1 MHAELVRRGGR
12 LVAVSTDTPEEAER
26 LKKELDLPF
35 DVRSDAGAKA
45 AKAFGLLHAGGGPGG
60 KDVALPAQVLLD
72 GDLRIL
78 WRHVAHRI
86 QDRPAPRDVLLAIER
101 NLRR

>member
-1 MHAELVRRGGR
+1 MVKRGGR
-12 LVAVSTDTPEEAER
+12 LMALSTDTPEEASQ
-26 LKKELDLPF
+26 LKRELDLPF
-35 DVRSDAGAKA
+35 DVVSDVDPKA
-45 AKAFGLLHAGGGPGG
+45 LMRFGLLHAGGGPGG
-60 KDVALPAQVLLD
+60 KDVALPAQVLID